1 MPKRTSHKI
10 PKGAVVVRTYRDF
23 YTEIDAFEH
32 GERNLLIV
40 VGPPGTSKSTAARQ
54 RLKDARTIQGGSTP
68 YRLYQELFE
77 HRDRPVVLDDA
88 DKVFRNR
95 DGVFLL
101 KLLTQTERTKTLQ
114 WNSTTPEI
122 RRGDLPAEFGTT
134 SRTMIV
140 ANSWPSDDPDIA
152 AVESRGHLLYFAPSF
167 QEMHRFAGAFGL
179 DPEVYGFIGEHLPYF
194 DRLDLRLYF
203 KAGEVK
209 ATGVRTG
216 QPGVWQEYVRRQIM
230 DAEKRVALDLLSDGN
245 FGSDNVRSKEF
256 SRITGM
262 SPRAFYR
269 YRDDIA
275 LRHEQAACAA
285 TRVKPANRSGLP
297 V

>member
-1 MPKRTSHKI
+1 MPKRTSQKI
-10 PKGAVVVRTYRDF
+10 PKGAVIIRTYQDF
-23 YTEIDAFEH
+23 YTEIDAFEY

-40 VGPPGTSKSTAARQ
+40 VGPPGTSKSTAARK
-54 RLKDARTIQGGSTP
+54 RLTNARTIQGGATP

-101 KLLTQTERTKTLQ
+101 KLLTQTERSKTLQ

-122 RRGDLPAEFGTT
+122 RRGDLPAEFATT
-134 SRTMIV
+134 SRTLIV
-140 ANSWPSDDPDIA
+140 ANSWPNDDPDIA
-152 AVESRGHLLYFAPSF
+152 AVESRGHLIYFVPSF
-167 QEMHRFAGAFGL
+167 QEMHRFAGEFGL
-179 DPEVYGFIGEHLPYF
+179 DPEVYHFVGEHLSYF

-209 ATGVRTG
+209 TTGVRTG
-216 QPGVWQEYVRRQIM
+216 QPEAWKGYILGQIM
-230 DAEKRVALDLLSDGN
+230 DAEKRVAMDLLSDDN
-245 FGSDNVRSKEF
+245 YGSDNVRSKEF

-269 YRDDIA
+269 YKDDIS
-275 LRHEQAACAA
+275 LRHEQAA
-285 TRVKPANRSGLP
+285 
-297 V
+297 